1 MASGYR
7 VKEFGGPEVMIWE
20 PLNLGELAPDAVRVR
35 VGASGI
41 NFAETRMR
49 AGDYSGQ
56 ELPFIMGM
64 EVAGSVEQVGRE
76 VADFKVGD
84 RVFGRVRG
92 AHAEVVD
99 CDPAHLMPLPDNL
112 SYAQGAAIPVG
123 WLTAWHALY
132 TVGRMAPG
140 DRVLVEAVG
149 GSVGSAALAL
159 AKQAGCW
166 TLGTASRNDKLA
178 CATGLGCDAVVN
190 YTCESVSERV
200 ASLTNGEGMDIG
212 LMTIGDATAHELI
225 DSMGMDGRVVMFG
238 STGGRDI
245 TFNLRIGILNIQLL
259 SMSISTSPAFMTR
272 TMPDF
277 RDCALP
283 LFASGDLIPV
293 VDTVLPMSELVR
305 AHTMVDERAHFGKV
319 ILVNDEQCDQ
329 PSGDD

>member
-1 MASGYR
+1 MANGYR
-7 VKEFGGPEVMIWE
+7 VAAFGGPEVMVWE
-20 PLNLGELAPDAVRVR
+20 SLDLGELAPGAVRVR

-56 ELPFIMGM
+56 ELPFVMGM
-64 EVAGSVEQVGRE
+64 EVAGTVEAVGAGVTGFNE
-76 VADFKVGD
+76 GE

-99 CDPAHLMPLPDNL
+99 CDPDHLMLLPDNL
-112 SYAQGAAIPVG
+112 SFAQGAAIPVG

-132 TVGRMAPG
+132 TVGRMKAG
-140 DRVLVEAVG
+140 DRILVEAVG

-166 TLGTASRNDKLA
+166 ALGTASRDDKLA
-178 CATGLGCDAVVN
+178 QATSMGCDAVVN
-190 YTCESVSERV
+190 YTRDSVSEQV
-200 ASLTNGEGMDIG
+200 AALTDGQGMDIG
-212 LMTIGDATAHELI
+212 LMTIGDATADELI

-259 SMSISTSPAFMTR
+259 SMSISTSPAFMTQ

-277 RDCALP
+277 RERALP
-283 LFASGDLIPV
+283 LFASSELVPV

-305 AHTMVDERAHFGKV
+305 AHEMVDERTHFGKV
-319 ILVNDEQCDQ
+319 ILVNDE
-329 PSGDD
+329 

>member
-1 MASGYR
+1 MANGYR
-7 VKEFGGPEVMIWE
+7 VKAFGGPEVMIWE
-20 PLNLGELAPDAVRVR
+20 ALNLGDLVPGAVRVR

-56 ELPFIMGM
+56 ELPFVMGM
-64 EVAGSVEQVGRE
+64 EVAGTVEQIGEGVSGL
-76 VADFKVGD
+76 AVGD

-99 CDPAHLMPLPDNL
+99 CDPEHLMLLPDNL
-112 SYAQGAAIPVG
+112 SFEQGAAIPVG

-132 TVGRMAPG
+132 TVGGMQAG
-140 DRVLVEAVG
+140 DRVLIEAVG

-159 AKQAGCW
+159 ATQAGCW
-166 TLGTASRNDKLA
+166 TVGTASRDDKLEHA
-178 CATGLGCDAVVN
+178 LALGCDATVN
-190 YTCESVSERV
+190 YRNTSVSEQV
-200 ASLTNGEGMDIG
+200 SALTGGKGMDIG
-212 LMTIGDATAHELI
+212 LMTIGDATADELI

-272 TMPDF
+272 TMPEF
-277 RDCALP
+277 RAQALP
-283 LFASGDLIPV
+283 LFASGELVPV

-305 AHTMVDERAHFGKV
+305 AHEMVDERTHFGKV
-319 ILVNDEQCDQ
+319 ILVNE
-329 PSGDD
+329 SN

>member
-20 PLNLGELAPDAVRVR
+20 PLKLGELAPDEVRVR

-56 ELPFIMGM
+56 ELPFVMGM

-76 VADFKVGD
+76 VVGFKVGD

-99 CDPAHLMPLPDNL
+99 CDPAHLMRLPENL
-112 SYAQGAAIPVG
+112 SYTQGAAIPVG

-132 TVGRMAPG
+132 TVGRMASG

-178 CATGLGCDAVVN
+178 RASALGCDAVVN
-190 YTCESVSERV
+190 YTRESVSERV

-277 RDCALP
+277 RERALP
-283 LFASGDLIPV
+283 LFASGELTPV

-305 AHTMVDERAHFGKV
+305 AHAMVDERTHFGKV
-319 ILVNDEQCDQ
+319 ILVNDE
-329 PSGDD
+329 